1 MHTIAA
7 YLSIPITFLYLF
19 FVIFAPAMKD
29 TFPAWHSVFI
39 PLTTALVAVSI
50 DRYAIK
56 VTERVAPREVKV
68 PFILWF
74 FESTWYAALYA
85 VKPDNDYLFAA
96 IFLWLFLFFWYTIV
110 RVGAASENKVGAL
123 LPFDIVIGAIFMPF
137 RNLLRLPILILV
149 SLWRLAVA
157 IWHRLVARFMQLAKY
172 TRRVLAKSAIAIGIV
187 IILTVVCILLSKI
200 DDNFKNFF
208 IFYFE
213 FLKNIVRLL
222 DGISLK
228 FLRDFIDWFFNLFP
242 RKIREVIFVSA
253 ILTPYFA
260 VYVFGH
266 LYTAFTRNEPY
277 CTREEV
283 DRILAPVRRL
293 SNATPWMTLIPTAL
307 LVFLLDAV
315 IIKKFICSDTVP
327 KDAPLIPFLLI
338 VHLIWSSL
346 TRYLTKNELP
356 KIPHLLYAAAN
367 IILSLIGLI
376 VCDWSYS
383 LFLFFF
389 AANIL
394 EIIRAFKQFAF
405 THTLLIITVLYIILY
420 ISEKIIRHFQN

>member
-1 MHTIAA
+1 MHTVAA
-7 YLSIPITFLYLF
+7 YLSLPITFLYLF
-19 FVIFAPAMKD
+19 FVIFVPTMWN
-29 TFPAWHSVFI
+29 TFPAWCSVFI

-56 VTERVAPREVKV
+56 AGKIAPKEVKV

-96 IFLWLFLFFWYTIV
+96 VFLWLFLFFWYTIV
-110 RVGAASENKVGAL
+110 RVGAASENNVGAL
-123 LPFDIVIGAIFMPF
+123 LPIDIVIGAIFMPF
-137 RNLLRLPILILV
+137 RNLFRLPILIVV

-157 IWHRLVARFMQLAKY
+157 IWRRLVARFMHLAKY
-172 TRRVLAKSAIAIGIV
+172 TRRALAKSAIAIGIV

-208 IFYFE
+208 TFYFE

-222 DGISLK
+222 DNISLK

-242 RKIREVIFVSA
+242 RKIGEVIFVSA
-253 ILTPYFA
+253 ALTPYFA

-266 LYTAFTRNEPY
+266 LYTAFTRKEPC

-307 LVFLLDAV
+307 LLFLLDAV
-315 IIKKFICSDTVP
+315 LIKKFIFSDTVL